1 MYNSL
6 LKCNHEDMRF
16 AFWRGLSMMFL
27 CIDCN
32 KYIFEEKCQKLRC

>member
-1 MYNSL
+1 MEKFL
-6 LKCNHEDMRF
+6 EKCDHKKCQF

-32 KYIFEEKCQKLRC
+32 KYIFEGKCQKLKY